1 MRVLALALVA
11 CGSAPPAEKPIPPA
25 PPVADAA
32 VVVPDADVPDAV
44 TAAPAWVFRFASPER
59 TETWTLRFADGKAL
73 LVVDN
78 AQGPRR
84 YVGTATE
91 GTSLALA
98 VTSANAKVALDCK
111 RAKRAASTKCNDPK
125 AKPIDVLDCYHPDFK
140 DPMPFAPAPG
150 MEYSADAGCKGYRL
164 IAP

>member
-1 MRVLALALVA
+1 M
-11 CGSAPPAEKPIPPA
+11 
-25 PPVADAA
+25 
-32 VVVPDADVPDAV
+32 

-84 YVGTATE
+84 YIGTATD
-91 GTSLALA
+91 GTSLVLA
-98 VTSANAKVALDCK
+98 VTSANAKIALDCK
-111 RAKRAASTKCNDPK
+111 RSKRAASTKCNDTK

-140 DPMPFAPAPG
+140 EPMPFAPAPG
-150 MEYSADAGCKGYRL
+150 MEYAADTGCKGYRL
-164 IAP
+164 ITP